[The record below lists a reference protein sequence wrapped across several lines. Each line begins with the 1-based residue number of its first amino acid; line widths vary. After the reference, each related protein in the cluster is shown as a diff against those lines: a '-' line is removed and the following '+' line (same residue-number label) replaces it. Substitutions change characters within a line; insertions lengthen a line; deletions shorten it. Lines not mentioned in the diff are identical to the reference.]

1 MVSKRDRHERGLR
14 GPLASANPFTR
25 RPAPLPGRLNREEF
39 FTESVQDSIARIEA
53 INPDAVTGLDIGVEA
68 VPEESRIWDSL
79 LSHGA
84 MPLAAAI
91 DALPGQRARIV
102 LYRRPIERRATDR
115 SDLSDLVHHTLVE
128 QLAVLTSRDPLEL
141 DPNFERD
148 W

>member
-1 MVSKRDRHERGLR
+1 
-14 GPLASANPFTR
+14 
-25 RPAPLPGRLNREEF
+25 LNREEF